1 MTRIILSLI
10 LVVVLG
16 LSVYQGVSMVQPTTM
31 TTLPTKETGYLNVQ
45 KALSIIAA
53 KPHPTVSTQQE
64 QIRRYLLTEIQAM
77 GYHVIEQPFL
87 FTIDELVARQEKI
100 YSQLDEY
107 QRRAFDA
114 ELARVGAKTFEEEVR
129 IRSGLKQ
136 GNSAYGTNIIAKRT
150 SPAAKNTI
158 LIVAHYDSVGTS
170 PGAGDDG
177 MAVAS
182 MLQLMRD
189 LTQVT
194 TIKNN
199 VIFLLTDGEELGL
212 LGANYFANQLTD
224 EELQSISLV
233 LNFEARGNHGI
244 PVLFETSAQP
254 YALMTALNKNLSNV
268 TAFSFT
274 PLIYDI
280 LQNDTDY
287 TVFKEKGI
295 AGLNFAV
302 VQGFEHYH
310 RMSDTLE
317 NLSPETLFQYQNTVR
332 KVGYYFIVQQDMEL
346 LGHNKDA
353 VYFPL
358 PIYGLVI
365 IPSDITAVLG
375 ISILILCLFWGKH
388 LFHHQMNRNVKKS
401 YRQIPFI
408 FIGLL
413 CAIISIKI
421 PALSYLI
428 TIPCLFLL
436 ISHIILFKF
445 NRFYLALIITTLGIY
460 FSSLLYTPVV
470 YLINSGLQS
479 LLFAFIIALIPTII
493 WSINYWC
500 LWRAIPHSFTKNR

>member
-1 MTRIILSLI
+1 MPRIIFSLI

-16 LSVYQGVSMVQPTTM
+16 LSVYQGVSMVQPTT
-31 TTLPTKETGYLNVQ
+31 TATITLSGKETGYLNVQ
-45 KALSIIAA
+45 KDLSIIAA
-53 KPHPTVSTQQE
+53 KPHPTVSAQQE
-64 QIRRYLLTEIQAM
+64 QVRRYLLTEIQAM
-77 GYHVIEQPFL
+77 GYPVTEQPFL
-87 FTIDELVARQEKI
+87 FTIDELIARQKKI

-107 QRRAFDA
+107 QRHEFDA

-150 SPAAKNTI
+150 SLSAKNTI

-182 MLQLMRD
+182 ILQLMRD
-189 LTQVT
+189 LTHVN

-233 LNFEARGNHGI
+233 LNFEARGNHGT

-254 YALMTALNKNLSNV
+254 YSLMTALNKNLSNI

-274 PLIYDI
+274 PLIYNM

-287 TVFKEKGI
+287 TVFKKKGI
-295 AGLNFAV
+295 TGLNFAV

-310 RMSDTLE
+310 RMSDTIE
-317 NLSPETLFQYQNTVR
+317 NISPETLFQYQDTVR
-332 KVGYYFIVQQDMEL
+332 KSGYYFVVQQDMDL
-346 LGHNKDA
+346 LKHNKDA

-365 IPSDITAVLG
+365 IPPYAAFTLG
-375 ISILILCLFWGKH
+375 IGILIICLLWGKNIS
-388 LFHHQMNRNVKKS
+388 HQQQKVKKL
-401 YRQIPFI
+401 YRPLPFI
-408 FIGLL
+408 LIGTLS
-413 CAIISIKI
+413 AIISIQI

-428 TIPCLFLL
+428 IIPFLFLL
-436 ISHIILFKF
+436 ISHIILF
-445 NRFYLALIITTLGIY
+445 RFQRVYLAIIITTLGIY

-479 LLFAFIIALIPTII
+479 LLFAFIIALVPIII
-493 WSINYWC
+493 WSINCWY
-500 LWRAIPHSFTKNR
+500 LWREMQRSSTDNR